1 MVSAT
6 VLQRKECSRS
16 RADMLSQR
24 AYRVILISWSVIRS
38 RGAVVELPMLLI
50 SYFAPMLLTGEVSS
64 PFANI
69 QSIRPI
75 LPNRC
80 SRKVIGAWASAPM
93 VVIP

>member
-16 RADMLSQR
+16 RADTLSQR
-24 AYRVILISWSVIRS
+24 AYRVIFISWSVTKS

-50 SYFAPMLLTGEVSS
+50 SDFAPMLLTGEVSS
-64 PFANI
+64 PLANI

-80 SRKVIGAWASAPM
+80 FKKVTEVWASAPM